1 MQQTLT
7 CDANNVSSDGHTLTF
22 LANSGTRMTN
32 GYTVDLQTLQAP
44 VNDGQLKLV
53 ADLTDSD
60 RLTLPLLLDHMPSIT
75 AQVGIIEKLWFD
87 DTGLMAQARLSDNE
101 QGRNVQQ
108 LASEGML
115 TNSFSITIDFD
126 NDPDENGVIHNA
138 ELVEISVVYRGA
150 DSKAVFRSLN
160 SIEGKIME
168 LKNNLTKDEARAL
181 IDELTDAIN
190 DLTEKTDDGDGL
202 PPEEPAQSN
211 EAENSKEGD
220 ATVSN
225 GRTNIIINSAGPA
238 RQSLAKTSDPLGEW
252 LKSEDA
258 TKAYEQALWKADN
271 QGVNG
276 FKAAWREE
284 LARHAYSDNSS
295 IDEASVTKLVPT
307 SVITEIEDALNKAS
321 ELWPLYRKLDVDS
334 FTVGAQLAG
343 LTDDTRAHGYKAASY
358 GTSKKTQKF
367 NLVERK
373 LAADFVVKYAVL
385 NKGDIRRTDKPGA
398 LVKYLLSEM
407 PNYILHAIDRQIIL
421 GGYTDMDFF
430 RSVQTDATDNSSE
443 FAGKNFVLSATE
455 GDRANLVLDVVGLA
469 TKITATGTK
478 VLVMSPE
485 TKVDVITAADGI
497 GRPLVGY
504 GNDNLAAYLGVD
516 KVITPDW
523 WTDADDANT
532 RAVIIVPEAYG
543 VVGDTSISA
552 FTNFALKTN
561 EQEYLSEIFAGGALT
576 KVKSAGVLNPKAGE

>member
-7 CDANNVSSDGHTLTF
+7 CDANTVSSDGHTLTF

-53 ADLTDSD
+53 TDLTDSD
-60 RLTLPLLLDHMPSIT
+60 HLTLPLLLDHMPSIT

-87 DTGLMAQARLSDNE
+87 DAGLMAQARLSDNE

-115 TNSFSITIDFD
+115 TNSFSITIDF
-126 NDPDENGVIHNA
+126 NDEPDENGVIHNA

-160 SIEGKIME
+160 NIEGKIME
-168 LKNNLTKDEARAL
+168 LKNNLTKDEAQSL
-181 IDELTDAIN
+181 IDQLTDVIN
-190 DLTEKTDDGDGL
+190 GLTENGDTDK
-202 PPEEPAQSN
+202 PETPDQSN
-211 EAENSKEGD
+211 DVENSKEGD
-220 ATVSN
+220 TVAN
-225 GRTNIIINSAGPA
+225 GRTNIIINSAGTA
-238 RQSLAKTSDPLGEW
+238 RQSLAKTNDPLKDW

-258 TKAYEQALWKADN
+258 TKAYEQALWRTDN
-271 QGVNG
+271 QGVDG
-276 FKAAWREE
+276 FKTAWREE
-284 LARHAYSDNSS
+284 LARHAYADNSS
-295 IDEASVTKLVPT
+295 IDEDSVSKLIPT
-307 SVITEIEDALNKAS
+307 SVITEIEDVLNKAS
-321 ELWPLYRKLDVDS
+321 ELWPLYRKLDVDN

-343 LTDDTRAHGYKAASY
+343 LTEDTRAHGYKVANY
-358 GTSKKTQKF
+358 GTEKKKQKF
-367 NLVERK
+367 SLVERK
-373 LAADFVVKYAVL
+373 LGADFVVKYAVL

-421 GGYTDMDFF
+421 GGYTDLDFF
-430 RSVQTDATDNSSE
+430 RSVQTDAKDTSSE
-443 FAGKNFVLSATE
+443 FAGKNFVLSAAE
-455 GDRANLVLDVVGLA
+455 GTRANLVLDVVGLA
-469 TKITATGTK
+469 SKITATGTK
-478 VLVMSPE
+478 VLVLSPD
-485 TKVDVITAADGI
+485 TKVDIITAADGI

-523 WTDADDANT
+523 WTDEDDAKT

-561 EQEYLSEIFAGGALT
+561 EQEYLSEIFAGGALM
-576 KVKSAGVLNPKAGE
+576 KVKSAGVLTPKSGD

>member
-1 MQQTLT
+1 MKQTIV
-7 CDANNVSSDGHTLTF
+7 CDAGTASSDGKMLTF

-32 GYTVDLQTLQAP
+32 GYTVDLHTLQAP

-53 ADLTDSD
+53 TDLADSD
-60 RLTLPLLLDHMPSIT
+60 HLTLPLLLDHMPSIT
-75 AQVGIIEKLWFD
+75 AQVGIIEKLWLSD
-87 DTGLMAQARLSDNE
+87 DGLMAQARLSDNE
-101 QGRNVQQ
+101 RGKNVQQ

-126 NDPDENGVIHNA
+126 SDPDEKGVIHNA

-160 SIEGKIME
+160 NIEGKIME
-168 LKNNLTKDEARAL
+168 LKNNLTKDEAQSL
-181 IDELTDAIN
+181 LDQITDAIN
-190 DLTEKTDDGDGL
+190 GLTETDDTDDG
-202 PPEEPAQSN
+202 PETPDQSN
-211 EAENSKEGD
+211 DVENSKEG
-220 ATVSN
+220 TVAN
-225 GRTNIIINSAGPA
+225 GRTNIIINSAGTA
-238 RQSLAKTSDPLGEW
+238 RQSLAKTSDPLKDW

-258 TKAYEQALWKADN
+258 TKAYEQALWRTDN
-271 QGVNG
+271 QGVQG
-276 FKAAWREE
+276 FKNAWREE
-284 LARHAYSDNSS
+284 LARHAYADNSS

-343 LTDDTRAHGYKAASY
+343 LTDDTRAHGYKVADY
-358 GTSKKTQKF
+358 GTTKKTQKF

-398 LVKYLLSEM
+398 LVKYLLAEM

-430 RSVQTDATDNSSE
+430 RSVQTDAKDSSSE

-469 TKITATGTK
+469 AKITATGTK

-576 KVKSAGVLNPKAGE
+576 KVKSAGVLAPKAGE

>member
-1 MQQTLT
+1 MKQTIV
-7 CDANNVSSDGHTLTF
+7 CDAGTATSDGRTLTF
-22 LANSGTRMTN
+22 LANSGKKMTN
-32 GYTVDLQTLQAP
+32 GYTVDLQTLLAP
-44 VNDGQLKLV
+44 VDGGLLKPV
-53 ADLTDSD
+53 ADLSDSD
-60 RLTLPLLLDHMPSIT
+60 KLTLPLLIDHMPSIT
-75 AQVGIIEKLWFD
+75 YQAGIIEKLWID
-87 DTGLMAQARLSDNE
+87 DDGLMARARLSSNE
-101 QGRNVQQ
+101 SGEDIRK

-126 NDPDENGVIHNA
+126 AEPDENGVIRNA

-160 SIEGKIME
+160 NREGKTTMKI
-168 LKNNLTKDEARAL
+168 KNNLTKDEAQAL
-181 IDELTDAIN
+181 IDELTDAIH
-190 DLTEKTDDGDGL
+190 DLTEETGDDM
-202 PPEEPAQSN
+202 PPEEPVQSN

-225 GRTNIIINSAGPA
+225 GRTNIIINSAGAA
-238 RQSLAKTSDPLGEW
+238 RQSLAKTSDPLDEW

-284 LARHAYSDNSS
+284 LARHAYAANSS
-295 IDEASVTKLVPT
+295 IDESSVTKLVPT

-343 LTDDTRAHGYKAASY
+343 LTDDTRAHGYKVADY
-358 GTSKKTQKF
+358 GTPKKTQKF

-373 LAADFVVKYAVL
+373 LSADFVVKYAVL

-430 RSVQTDATDNSSE
+430 RSVQTDAKDPSSE
-443 FAGKNFVLSATE
+443 SAGKSFVLSATA

-469 TKITATGTK
+469 SKITATGTK

-523 WTDADDANT
+523 WTDTDDAKT

-576 KVKSAGVLNPKAGE
+576 KVKSAGVLAPKAA

>member
-1 MQQTLT
+1 MKQTIV
-7 CDANNVSSDGHTLTF
+7 CDAGTASSDGRTLTF
-22 LANSGTRMTN
+22 LANSGKKMTN
-32 GYTVDLQTLQAP
+32 GYTVDLQSLQAP
-44 VNDGQLKLV
+44 VDGGLLKPV
-53 ADLTDSD
+53 TELTDSD
-60 RLTLPLLLDHMPSIT
+60 KLTLPLLVDHMPSVT
-75 AQVGIIEKLWFD
+75 AQAGIIEKLWID
-87 DTGLMAQARLSDNE
+87 DDGLIARARLSGNE
-101 QGRNVQQ
+101 PGEGIRK

-115 TNSFSITIDFD
+115 TNSFSVTIDFD
-126 NDPDENGVIHNA
+126 DEPDENGVIRNA

-160 SIEGKIME
+160 NREGKTME

-181 IDELTDAIN
+181 IDELTDVIN
-190 DLTEKTDDGDGL
+190 NLTEETEDDSA
-202 PPEEPAQSN
+202 PEEPAQSN
-211 EAENSKEGD
+211 EAENSKED
-220 ATVSN
+220 ADTMSN
-225 GRTNIIINSAGPA
+225 GRTNIIINSAGSA

-295 IDEASVTKLVPT
+295 IDETSVAKLVPT

-343 LTDDTRAHGYKAASY
+343 LTDDTRAHGYKVANY
-358 GTSKKTQKF
+358 GTSKRTQKF

-469 TKITATGTK
+469 SKITAAGTK

-576 KVKSAGVLNPKAGE
+576 KVKSAGVLTPKAGA

>member
-7 CDANNVSSDGHTLTF
+7 CDANTVSSDCHTLTF

-32 GYTVDLQTLQAP
+32 GYTVDLATLQAP

-53 ADLTDSD
+53 TDLADSD

-75 AQVGIIEKLWFD
+75 AQVGIIDRLWVD
-87 DTGLMAQARLSDNE
+87 DDGLMAQARLSDNE

-168 LKNNLTKDEARAL
+168 LKNNLTKDEAQAL

-190 DLTEKTDDGDGL
+190 NLTEGTEDYSA
-202 PPEEPAQSN
+202 PEEPAQSN
-211 EAENSKEGD
+211 EAANSKEGE
-220 ATVSN
+220 TTMSN

-238 RQSLAKTSDPLGEW
+238 RQSLAKTSDPLAEW

-284 LARHAYSDNSS
+284 LARHAYADNSS
-295 IDEASVTKLVPT
+295 IDEASVAKLVPT
-307 SVITEIEDALNKAS
+307 SVITEIEDVLNRAS

-343 LTDDTRAHGYKAASY
+343 LTDDTRAHGYKVASY
-358 GTSKKTQKF
+358 GTTKKTQKF

-430 RSVQTDATDNSSE
+430 RSVQTDAKDSSSE

-469 TKITATGTK
+469 SKITAAGTK

-576 KVKSAGVLNPKAGE
+576 KVKSAGVLTPKAGA

>member
-1 MQQTLT
+1 MKQTIV
-7 CDANNVSSDGHTLTF
+7 CDAGTATSDGRTLTF
-22 LANSGTRMTN
+22 LANSGKKMTN
-32 GYTVDLQTLQAP
+32 GYTVDLQTLLAP
-44 VNDGQLKLV
+44 VDGGLLKPV
-53 ADLTDSD
+53 ADLSDSD
-60 RLTLPLLLDHMPSIT
+60 KLTLPLLIDHMPSIT
-75 AQVGIIEKLWFD
+75 YQAGIIEKLWID
-87 DTGLMAQARLSDNE
+87 DDGLMARARLSSNE
-101 QGRNVQQ
+101 PGEDIRK

-126 NDPDENGVIHNA
+126 AEPDENGVIRNA

-160 SIEGKIME
+160 NREGKTTMKI
-168 LKNNLTKDEARAL
+168 KNNLTKDEAQAL
-181 IDELTDAIN
+181 IDELTDAIH
-190 DLTEKTDDGDGL
+190 DLTEETGDDM
-202 PPEEPAQSN
+202 PPEEPVQSN

-225 GRTNIIINSAGPA
+225 GRTNIIINSAGAA
-238 RQSLAKTSDPLGEW
+238 RQSLAKTSDPLDEW

-276 FKAAWREE
+276 FKASWREE
-284 LARHAYSDNSS
+284 LARHAYAANSS

-343 LTDDTRAHGYKAASY
+343 LTDDTRAHGYKVADY

-373 LAADFVVKYAVL
+373 LSADFVVKYAVL

-421 GGYTDMDFF
+421 GGYPDMDFF
-430 RSVQTDATDNSSE
+430 RSVQTDAKDPSSE
-443 FAGKNFVLSATE
+443 SAGKSFVLSATE

-469 TKITATGTK
+469 SKITATGTK

-523 WTDADDANT
+523 WTDTDDAKT

-552 FTNFALKTN
+552 FANFALKTN

-576 KVKSAGVLNPKAGE
+576 KVKSAGVLAPKAA

>member
-32 GYTVDLQTLQAP
+32 GYTVDLATLQAP

-53 ADLTDSD
+53 TDLTDSD

-75 AQVGIIEKLWFD
+75 AQVGIIEKLWVD
-87 DTGLMAQARLSDNE
+87 DDGLMAQARLSDNE

-126 NDPDENGVIHNA
+126 SNPDENGVIHNA

-160 SIEGKIME
+160 NIEGKIME
-168 LKNNLTKDEARAL
+168 LKNNLTKDEAQAL

-190 DLTEKTDDGDGL
+190 NLTEENDDGMQ
-202 PPEEPAQSN
+202 PEEPAQSN
-211 EAENSKEGD
+211 EAENSKED
-220 ATVSN
+220 ADTMSN

-238 RQSLAKTSDPLGEW
+238 RQSLAKTSDPLDEW

-295 IDEASVTKLVPT
+295 IDEASVTKLVPA

-343 LTDDTRAHGYKAASY
+343 LTDDTRAHGYKVADY

-430 RSVQTDATDNSSE
+430 RSVQTDAKDSSSE

-469 TKITATGTK
+469 AKITAAGTK

-576 KVKSAGVLNPKAGE
+576 KVKSAGVLAPKAGA

>member
-1 MQQTLT
+1 MKQTIV
-7 CDANNVSSDGHTLTF
+7 CDAGTASSDGRTLTF
-22 LANSGTRMTN
+22 LANSGQRMTN
-32 GYTVDLQTLQAP
+32 GYTVDLQSLQAP
-44 VNDGQLKLV
+44 VDGGLLKPV
-53 ADLTDSD
+53 TELTDSD
-60 RLTLPLLLDHMPSIT
+60 KLTLPLLLDHMPSIT
-75 AQVGIIEKLWFD
+75 AQAGIIEKLWI
-87 DTGLMAQARLSDNE
+87 TNEGLMSRARLSSNGLGEDV
-101 QGRNVQQ
+101 RQ

-126 NDPDENGVIHNA
+126 DEPDENGVIRNA

-160 SIEGKIME
+160 NREGKTME
-168 LKNNLTKDEARAL
+168 LKNNLTKDEAQAL

-190 DLTEKTDDGDGL
+190 DLTEETEDDSA
-202 PPEEPAQSN
+202 PEEPAQSN

-238 RQSLAKTSDPLGEW
+238 RQSLAKTSDPLAEW
-252 LKSEDA
+252 LRSEDA
-258 TKAYEQALWKADN
+258 TKAYEQALWRTDN

-295 IDEASVTKLVPT
+295 IDEASVAKLVPT
-307 SVITEIEDALNKAS
+307 SVITEIEDVLNKAS

-343 LTDDTRAHGYKAASY
+343 LTDDTRAHGYKVADY

-398 LVKYLLSEM
+398 LVKYLLAEM

-421 GGYTDMDFF
+421 GGYTDLDFF
-430 RSVQTDATDNSSE
+430 RSVQTDAKDTSIE
-443 FAGKNFVLSATE
+443 FAGKNFVLSAAE
-455 GDRANLVLDVVGLA
+455 GTRANLVLDVVGLA
-469 TKITATGTK
+469 SKITATGTK
-478 VLVMSPE
+478 VLVLSPD
-485 TKVDVITAADGI
+485 TKVDIITAADGI

-523 WTDADDANT
+523 WTDADDAKT

-576 KVKSAGVLNPKAGE
+576 KVKSAGVLTPKAGD

>member
-7 CDANNVSSDGHTLTF
+7 CDANTVSSDGHTLTF

-32 GYTVDLQTLQAP
+32 GCTVELATLQAP

-53 ADLTDSD
+53 TDLTDSD

-75 AQVGIIEKLWFD
+75 AQVGIIEKLWLD
-87 DTGLMAQARLSDNE
+87 DEGLMAQARLSDNK

-160 SIEGKIME
+160 NIEGKIME
-168 LKNNLTKDEARAL
+168 LKNNLTKDEAQSL
-181 IDELTDAIN
+181 IDQITDAIN
-190 DLTEKTDDGDGL
+190 GLTEKNDDNTE
-202 PPEEPAQSN
+202 PEEPVQSN
-211 EAENSKEGD
+211 EAENSKEGTM
-220 ATVSN
+220 AN

-238 RQSLAKTSDPLGEW
+238 RQSLAKTSDPLAEW

-276 FKAAWREE
+276 FRAAWREE

-321 ELWPLYRKLDVDS
+321 DLWPLYRKLDVDS

-343 LTDDTRAHGYKAASY
+343 LTDDTRAHGYKVADY
-358 GTSKKTQKF
+358 GTTKKTQKF
-367 NLVERK
+367 NLVDRK

-398 LVKYLLSEM
+398 LVKYLLAEM

-430 RSVQTDATDNSSE
+430 RSVQTDAKDNSSE

-455 GDRANLVLDVVGLA
+455 GARANLVLDVVGLA
-469 TKITATGTK
+469 AKITATGTK

-532 RAVIIVPEAYG
+532 RAVILVPEAYG

-576 KVKSAGVLNPKAGE
+576 KVKSAGVLTPKASA

>member
-1 MQQTLT
+1 MKQTIV
-7 CDANNVSSDGHTLTF
+7 CDAGTASSDGKMLTF

-32 GYTVDLQTLQAP
+32 GYTVDLHTLQAP

-53 ADLTDSD
+53 TDLADSD
-60 RLTLPLLLDHMPSIT
+60 HLTLPLLLDHMPSIT
-75 AQVGIIEKLWFD
+75 AQVGIIEKLWLSD
-87 DTGLMAQARLSDNE
+87 DGLIAQARLSDNE
-101 QGRNVQQ
+101 RGKNVQQ

-126 NDPDENGVIHNA
+126 SDPDEKGVIHNA

-160 SIEGKIME
+160 NIEGKIME
-168 LKNNLTKDEARAL
+168 LKNNLTKDEAQSL
-181 IDELTDAIN
+181 LDQITDAIN
-190 DLTEKTDDGDGL
+190 GLTETDDTDDG
-202 PPEEPAQSN
+202 PETPDQSN
-211 EAENSKEGD
+211 DVENSKEG
-220 ATVSN
+220 TVAN
-225 GRTNIIINSAGPA
+225 GRTNIIINSAGTA
-238 RQSLAKTSDPLGEW
+238 RQSLAKTSDPLKDW

-258 TKAYEQALWKADN
+258 TKAYEQALWRTDN
-271 QGVNG
+271 QGVQG
-276 FKAAWREE
+276 FKNAWREE
-284 LARHAYSDNSS
+284 LARHAYADNSS

-343 LTDDTRAHGYKAASY
+343 LTDDTRAHGYKVADY
-358 GTSKKTQKF
+358 GTTKKTQKF

-398 LVKYLLSEM
+398 LVKYLLAEM

-430 RSVQTDATDNSSE
+430 RSVQTDAKDSSSE

-469 TKITATGTK
+469 AKITATGTK

-576 KVKSAGVLNPKAGE
+576 KVKSAGVLAPKAGE

>member
-1 MQQTLT
+1 MKQTIV
-7 CDANNVSSDGHTLTF
+7 CDAGTASSDGHTLTF

-32 GYTVDLQTLQAP
+32 GYTVDLATLQAP

-53 ADLTDSD
+53 TDLTDSD

-75 AQVGIIEKLWFD
+75 AQVGIIEKLWVD
-87 DTGLMAQARLSDNE
+87 DDGLMAQARLSDNE

-126 NDPDENGVIHNA
+126 SNPDENGVIHNA

-160 SIEGKIME
+160 NIEGKIME
-168 LKNNLTKDEARAL
+168 LKNNLTKDEAQAL

-190 DLTEKTDDGDGL
+190 NLTEENDDGMT
-202 PPEEPAQSN
+202 PEEPAQSN
-211 EAENSKEGD
+211 EAENSKEGED
-220 ATVSN
+220 TMSN

-238 RQSLAKTSDPLGEW
+238 RQSLAKTSDPLDEW

-284 LARHAYSDNSS
+284 LARHAYADNSS

-321 ELWPLYRKLDVDS
+321 DLWPLYRKLDVDS

-343 LTDDTRAHGYKAASY
+343 LTDDTRAHGYKVADY
-358 GTSKKTQKF
+358 GTTKKTQKF

-430 RSVQTDATDNSSE
+430 RSVQTDAKDNSSE

-469 TKITATGTK
+469 AKITAAGTK

-576 KVKSAGVLNPKAGE
+576 KVKSAGVLAPKAGA

>member
-1 MQQTLT
+1 MKQTIV
-7 CDANNVSSDGHTLTF
+7 CDAGTASSDGRTLTF

-32 GYTVDLQTLQAP
+32 GFTVDLQTLQAP
-44 VNDGQLKLV
+44 VDGGLLKPV
-53 ADLTDSD
+53 TELTESD
-60 RLTLPLLLDHMPSIT
+60 KLTLPLLLDHLPSIT
-75 AQVGIIEKLWFD
+75 AQAGIIEHLWITD
-87 DTGLMAQARLSDNE
+87 EGLMASARLSGNGLGEDV
-101 QGRNVQQ
+101 RQ

-126 NDPDENGVIHNA
+126 NEPDENGVIRNA

-160 SIEGKIME
+160 NREGKTMKI
-168 LKNNLTKDEARAL
+168 KNNLTKDEAQAL
-181 IDELTDAIN
+181 IDELTDAIH
-190 DLTEKTDDGDGL
+190 DLTEKTDEDM

-211 EAENSKEGD
+211 EAENAKEGED
-220 ATVSN
+220 TVAN
-225 GRTNIIINSAGPA
+225 GRTNIIINSAGAA
-238 RQSLAKTSDPLGEW
+238 RQSLAKTSDPLAEW

-276 FKAAWREE
+276 FKSAWREE
-284 LARHAYSDNSS
+284 LARHAYANNSS

-343 LTDDTRAHGYKAASY
+343 LTDSTRAHGYKVADY

-407 PNYILHAIDRQIIL
+407 PHYILHAIDRQIIL

-430 RSVQTDATDNSSE
+430 RSVQTDAKDTSSE
-443 FAGKNFVLSATE
+443 YAGKNFVLSATE

-469 TKITATGTK
+469 SKITATGTK

-523 WTDADDANT
+523 WTDADDAKT

-576 KVKSAGVLNPKAGE
+576 KVKSAGVLTPKAIS

>member
-32 GYTVDLQTLQAP
+32 GYTVDLATLQAP

-87 DTGLMAQARLSDNE
+87 DDGLMAQARLSDNE

-160 SIEGKIME
+160 NIEGKIME
-168 LKNNLTKDEARAL
+168 LKNNLTKDEAQAL

-190 DLTEKTDDGDGL
+190 NLTENDDDNTE
-202 PPEEPAQSN
+202 PEEPVQSN
-211 EAENSKEGD
+211 ETENSKEG
-220 ATVSN
+220 TVAN
-225 GRTNIIINSAGPA
+225 GRTNIIINSAGGA
-238 RQSLAKTSDPLGEW
+238 RQSLAKTSDPLKDW

-258 TKAYEQALWKADN
+258 TKAYEQALWRTDN
-271 QGVNG
+271 QGVQG
-276 FKAAWREE
+276 FKTAWREE
-284 LARHAYSDNSS
+284 LARHAYADNSS
-295 IDEASVTKLVPT
+295 IDEASVGKLVPT

-321 ELWPLYRKLDVDS
+321 ELWPLYRKLDVDN

-343 LTDDTRAHGYKAASY
+343 LTDDTRAHGYKVASY
-358 GTSKKTQKF
+358 GTTKKTQKF

-469 TKITATGTK
+469 AKITAAGTK

-523 WTDADDANT
+523 WTDADNANT

-561 EQEYLSEIFAGGALT
+561 EQEYLSEIFAGGALM
-576 KVKSAGVLNPKAGE
+576 KVKSAGVLTPKASA

>member
-7 CDANNVSSDGHTLTF
+7 CDANTVSSDGHTLTF

-32 GYTVDLQTLQAP
+32 GYTVDLATLQAP

-53 ADLTDSD
+53 TDLTDSD

-87 DTGLMAQARLSDNE
+87 DDGLMAQARLSDNE

-168 LKNNLTKDEARAL
+168 LKNNLTKDEAQAL
-181 IDELTDAIN
+181 IDELTDVIHN
-190 DLTEKTDDGDGL
+190 LTEENDTDNM

-211 EAENSKEGD
+211 EAENSKEGED
-220 ATVSN
+220 TMNN

-238 RQSLAKTSDPLGEW
+238 RQSLAKTSDPLKDW

-258 TKAYEQALWKADN
+258 TKAYEQALWRTDN
-271 QGVNG
+271 QGVQG
-276 FKAAWREE
+276 FKNAWREE

-295 IDEASVTKLVPT
+295 IDEASVGKLVPT

-343 LTDDTRAHGYKAASY
+343 LTDDTRAHGYKVADY

-367 NLVERK
+367 SLVERK

-398 LVKYLLSEM
+398 LVKYLLAEM

-421 GGYTDMDFF
+421 GGYTDLDFF
-430 RSVQTDATDNSSE
+430 RSVQTDAKDTSSE
-443 FAGKNFVLSATE
+443 SAGKNFVLSAAE
-455 GDRANLVLDVVGLA
+455 GARANLVLDVVGLA
-469 TKITATGTK
+469 SKITAAGTK

-561 EQEYLSEIFAGGALT
+561 EHEYLSEIFAGGALT
-576 KVKSAGVLNPKAGE
+576 KVKSAGVLTPKA

>member
-32 GYTVDLQTLQAP
+32 GYTVDLATLQAP

-87 DTGLMAQARLSDNE
+87 DDGLMAQARLSDNE

-126 NDPDENGVIHNA
+126 SDPDENGVIHNA

-160 SIEGKIME
+160 NIEGKIME

-190 DLTEKTDDGDGL
+190 DLTEETEDDSA
-202 PPEEPAQSN
+202 PEEPVQSN
-211 EAENSKEGD
+211 EAENSKED
-220 ATVSN
+220 ADTMSN

-276 FKAAWREE
+276 FRAAWREE
-284 LARHAYSDNSS
+284 LARHAYADNSS
-295 IDEASVTKLVPT
+295 IDEASVAKLVPT

-321 ELWPLYRKLDVDS
+321 DLWPLYRKLDVDS

-343 LTDDTRAHGYKAASY
+343 LTDDTRAHGYKVASY
-358 GTSKKTQKF
+358 GTTKKTQKF

-455 GDRANLVLDVVGLA
+455 GARANLVLDVVGLA
-469 TKITATGTK
+469 AKITATGTK

-576 KVKSAGVLNPKAGE
+576 KVKSAGVLAPKVGA

>member
-1 MQQTLT
+1 MKQTIV
-7 CDANNVSSDGHTLTF
+7 CDAGTASSDGRTLTF
-22 LANSGTRMTN
+22 LANSGQRMTN
-32 GYTVDLQTLQAP
+32 GYTVDLESLQVP
-44 VNDGQLKLV
+44 VANSVVLKPVTEL
-53 ADLTDSD
+53 ADSD
-60 RLTLPLLLDHMPSIT
+60 KLTLPLLLDHMPSIT
-75 AQVGIIEKLWFD
+75 AQAGIIEKLWITD
-87 DTGLMAQARLSDNE
+87 EGLMSRARLSSNE
-101 QGRNVQQ
+101 PGEDIRK

-126 NDPDENGVIHNA
+126 DEPDENGVIRNA

-160 SIEGKIME
+160 NREGKTME
-168 LKNNLTKDEARAL
+168 LRNNLTKDEARAL

-190 DLTEKTDDGDGL
+190 DLTEETGDDSA
-202 PPEEPAQSN
+202 PEEPAQSN
-211 EAENSKEGD
+211 EAANSKED
-220 ATVSN
+220 VDTMSN
-225 GRTNIIINSAGPA
+225 GRTNIIINSAGAA

-276 FKAAWREE
+276 FRAAWREE
-284 LARHAYSDNSS
+284 LARHAYADNSS

-307 SVITEIEDALNKAS
+307 SVITEIEDALNNAS

-343 LTDDTRAHGYKAASY
+343 LTDDTRAHGYKVASY
-358 GTSKKTQKF
+358 GTAKKTQKF

-430 RSVQTDATDNSSE
+430 RSVQTDSKDSSIE
-443 FAGKNFVLSATE
+443 FAGKHFVLSATE

-469 TKITATGTK
+469 AKITAAGTK

-576 KVKSAGVLNPKAGE
+576 KVKSAGVLAPKAGE

>member
-7 CDANNVSSDGHTLTF
+7 CDTNNVNSDGHTLTF

-44 VNDGQLKLV
+44 VNAGTLKLV
-53 ADLTDSD
+53 TDLTESD
-60 RLTLPLLLDHMPSIT
+60 NLTLPLLLDHMPSIT
-75 AQVGIIEKLWFD
+75 AQVGIIEKLWLSD
-87 DTGLMAQARLSDNE
+87 SGLMAQARLSDNE
-101 QGRNVQQ
+101 QGQNVQQ

-115 TNSFSITIDFD
+115 TNSFSITIDFT

-168 LKNNLTKDEARAL
+168 LNNALTKDEAKSL
-181 IDELTDAIN
+181 INQITDAIN
-190 DLTEKTDDGDGL
+190 GMTENNGDNTE
-202 PPEEPAQSN
+202 PEEPVQSN
-211 EAENSKEGD
+211 EAENSKE
-220 ATVSN
+220 ATVEN
-225 GRTNIIINSAGPA
+225 GRTNIIINSAGAA
-238 RQSLAKTSDPLGEW
+238 RQSLAKTSDPLQDW
-252 LKSEDA
+252 LKSDDA
-258 TKAYEQALWKADN
+258 TKAYEQALWRTDN
-271 QGVNG
+271 QGVQG
-276 FKAAWREE
+276 FKSAWREE
-284 LARHAYSDNSS
+284 LARHAYSEN
-295 IDEASVTKLVPT
+295 ASVDEDSVSKLVPT

-343 LTDDTRAHGYKAASY
+343 LTDDTRAHGYKVADY
-358 GTSKKTQKF
+358 GTAKKTQKF

-373 LAADFVVKYAVL
+373 LVADFVVKYAVL

-398 LVKYLLSEM
+398 LVKYLLAEM

-421 GGYTDMDFF
+421 GGYTDLDFF
-430 RSVQTDATDNSSE
+430 RSVQTDAKDTTNEYS
-443 FAGKNFVLSATE
+443 GKNFVMSAAE
-455 GDRANLVLDVVGLA
+455 GTRANLVLDVVGLA
-469 TKITATGTK
+469 SKVTASGTK
-478 VLVMSPE
+478 VLVLSPD
-485 TKVDVITAADGI
+485 TKVDIISAADGI

-523 WTDADDANT
+523 WTPEDDAKT
-532 RAVIIVPEAYG
+532 RAVVIVPEAFG

-552 FTNFALKTN
+552 FTNFALKSN

-576 KVKSAGVLNPKAGE
+576 KVKSAGVLTPKASA

>member
-1 MQQTLT
+1 MKQTIV
-7 CDANNVSSDGHTLTF
+7 CDAGTASSDGRTLTF
-22 LANSGTRMTN
+22 LANSGQRMTN
-32 GYTVDLQTLQAP
+32 GYTVDLATLQAP

-53 ADLTDSD
+53 TDLTDSD

-75 AQVGIIEKLWFD
+75 AQVGIIDRLWVD
-87 DTGLMAQARLSDNE
+87 DDGLMAQARLSDNE

-115 TNSFSITIDFD
+115 TNSFSITIDFTD
-126 NDPDENGVIHNA
+126 EPDENGVIRNA

-160 SIEGKIME
+160 NREGKIME
-168 LKNNLTKDEARAL
+168 LKNNLTKDEAQAL

-190 DLTEKTDDGDGL
+190 NLTEENNEDT

-211 EAENSKEGD
+211 EAENSKGGED
-220 ATVSN
+220 TMSN

-238 RQSLAKTSDPLGEW
+238 RQSLAKTSDPLAEW

-258 TKAYEQALWKADN
+258 TKAYEQALWKSDN

-284 LARHAYSDNSS
+284 LARHAYADNSS
-295 IDEASVTKLVPT
+295 IDEASVTKLVPN

-321 ELWPLYRKLDVDS
+321 DLWPLYRKLDVDS

-343 LTDDTRAHGYKAASY
+343 LTDDTRAHGYKVASY
-358 GTSKKTQKF
+358 GTTKKTQKF

-430 RSVQTDATDNSSE
+430 RSVQTDAKDSSSE

-469 TKITATGTK
+469 AKITAAGTK

-576 KVKSAGVLNPKAGE
+576 KVKSAGVLTPKAGD

>member
-32 GYTVDLQTLQAP
+32 GYTVDLATLQAP

-87 DTGLMAQARLSDNE
+87 DDGLMAQARLSDNE
-101 QGRNVQQ
+101 QGQNVQQ

-160 SIEGKIME
+160 NIEGKIME

-190 DLTEKTDDGDGL
+190 NLTEETGDGSE
-202 PPEEPAQSN
+202 PEEPAQSN
-211 EAENSKEGD
+211 EAANNKED
-220 ATVSN
+220 ADTMSN
-225 GRTNIIINSAGPA
+225 GRTNIIINSAGSA
-238 RQSLAKTSDPLGEW
+238 RQSLAKTSDPLAEW

-276 FKAAWREE
+276 FRAAWREE

-295 IDEASVTKLVPT
+295 IDEASVAKLVPN

-343 LTDDTRAHGYKAASY
+343 LTDDTRAHGYKVANY

-367 NLVERK
+367 SLVERK

-455 GDRANLVLDVVGLA
+455 GARANLVLDVVGLA
-469 TKITATGTK
+469 AKITAAGTK

-576 KVKSAGVLNPKAGE
+576 KVKSAGVLTPKASA

>member
-7 CDANNVSSDGHTLTF
+7 CDANTVSSDGHTLTF

-32 GYTVDLQTLQAP
+32 GYTVDLATLQAP

-53 ADLTDSD
+53 TDLTDSD

-87 DTGLMAQARLSDNE
+87 DDGLMAQARLSDNE

-126 NDPDENGVIHNA
+126 DEPDEHGVIHNA

-160 SIEGKIME
+160 NIEGKIME
-168 LKNNLTKDEARAL
+168 LKNNLTKDEAQAL

-190 DLTEKTDDGDGL
+190 NLTEENDEDMT
-202 PPEEPAQSN
+202 PEEPAQSN
-211 EAENSKEGD
+211 EAENSKEGE
-220 ATVSN
+220 TTMSN

-238 RQSLAKTSDPLGEW
+238 RQSLAKTSDPLKDW

-258 TKAYEQALWKADN
+258 TKAYEQALWRTDN
-271 QGVNG
+271 QGVQG
-276 FKAAWREE
+276 FKNAWREE

-295 IDEASVTKLVPT
+295 IDEASVGKLVPT
-307 SVITEIEDALNKAS
+307 SVITEIEDVLNKAS

-343 LTDDTRAHGYKAASY
+343 LTDDTRAHGYKVADY

-398 LVKYLLSEM
+398 LVKYLLAEM

-421 GGYTDMDFF
+421 GGYTDLDFF
-430 RSVQTDATDNSSE
+430 RSVQTDAKDTSSE
-443 FAGKNFVLSATE
+443 FAGKNFVLSAAE
-455 GDRANLVLDVVGLA
+455 GTRANLVLDVVGLA
-469 TKITATGTK
+469 SKITATGTK
-478 VLVMSPE
+478 VLVLSPD
-485 TKVDVITAADGI
+485 TKVDIITAADGI

-523 WTDADDANT
+523 WTAEDDAKT

-576 KVKSAGVLNPKAGE
+576 KVKSAGVLTPKA

>member
-1 MQQTLT
+1 MKQTIV
-7 CDANNVSSDGHTLTF
+7 CDAGTASSDGRTLTF

-32 GYTVDLQTLQAP
+32 GYTVDLATLQAP

-53 ADLTDSD
+53 TDLTDSD

-75 AQVGIIEKLWFD
+75 AQAGIIEKLWITD
-87 DTGLMAQARLSDNE
+87 EGLIARARLSGNGLGEDV
-101 QGRNVQQ
+101 RQ

-115 TNSFSITIDFD
+115 TNSFSITIDSTD
-126 NDPDENGVIHNA
+126 EPDENGVIRNA

-160 SIEGKIME
+160 NREGKTME
-168 LKNNLTKDEARAL
+168 LKNNLTKDEAQAL

-190 DLTEKTDDGDGL
+190 NLTEENDDGT

-220 ATVSN
+220 PTMSN

-238 RQSLAKTSDPLGEW
+238 RQSLAKTSDPLDEW

-284 LARHAYSDNSS
+284 LARHAYADNSS

-321 ELWPLYRKLDVDS
+321 DLWPLYRKLDVDS

-343 LTDDTRAHGYKAASY
+343 LTDDTRAHGYKVASY
-358 GTSKKTQKF
+358 GTAKKTQKF

-469 TKITATGTK
+469 AKITATGTK

-532 RAVIIVPEAYG
+532 RAVILVPEAYG

-561 EQEYLSEIFAGGALT
+561 EQEYLSEIFAGGALM
-576 KVKSAGVLNPKAGE
+576 KVKSAGVLNPKA

>member
-1 MQQTLT
+1 MKQTIV
-7 CDANNVSSDGHTLTF
+7 CDAGTASSDGRTLTF
-22 LANSGTRMTN
+22 LANSGQRMTN
-32 GYTVDLQTLQAP
+32 GYTVDLATLQAP

-53 ADLTDSD
+53 TDLTDSD

-87 DTGLMAQARLSDNE
+87 DTGLIAQARLSDNE
-101 QGRNVQQ
+101 QGQNVQQ

-115 TNSFSITIDFD
+115 TNSFSITIDF
-126 NDPDENGVIHNA
+126 NDEPDENGVIHNA

-160 SIEGKIME
+160 NREGKIME
-168 LKNNLTKDEARAL
+168 LKNNLTKDEAQAL

-190 DLTEKTDDGDGL
+190 NLTEENDDGMQ
-202 PPEEPAQSN
+202 PEEPAQSN

-220 ATVSN
+220 PTMSN

-238 RQSLAKTSDPLGEW
+238 RQSLAKTSDPLDEW

-295 IDEASVTKLVPT
+295 IDEASVAKLVPT

-321 ELWPLYRKLDVDS
+321 DLWPLYRKLDVDS

-343 LTDDTRAHGYKAASY
+343 LTDDTRAHGYKVADY

-430 RSVQTDATDNSSE
+430 RSVQTDAKDNSSE

-469 TKITATGTK
+469 AKITAAGTK

-576 KVKSAGVLNPKAGE
+576 KVKSAGVLAPKAGA

>member
-32 GYTVDLQTLQAP
+32 GYTVDLVTLQAP
-44 VNDGQLKLV
+44 VNYGQLKLV
-53 ADLTDSD
+53 TDLTESD

-87 DTGLMAQARLSDNE
+87 DDGLMAQARLSDNE
-101 QGRNVQQ
+101 QGQNVQQ

-126 NDPDENGVIHNA
+126 SDPDENGVIHNA

-160 SIEGKIME
+160 NIEGKIME
-168 LKNNLTKDEARAL
+168 LKNNLTKDEAQSL
-181 IDELTDAIN
+181 IDQITDAIN
-190 DLTEKTDDGDGL
+190 GLTEKDGDNTE
-202 PPEEPAQSN
+202 PEEPMQSN
-211 EAENSKEGD
+211 KAESEDG
-220 ATVSN
+220 TVAN
-225 GRTNIIINSAGPA
+225 GRTNIIINSAGGA
-238 RQSLAKTSDPLGEW
+238 RQSLAKTSDPLKDW

-258 TKAYEQALWKADN
+258 TKAYEQALWRTDN
-271 QGVNG
+271 QGVQG
-276 FKAAWREE
+276 FKTAWREE
-284 LARHAYSDNSS
+284 LARHAYADNAS
-295 IDEASVTKLVPT
+295 IDEASVGKLVPT
-307 SVITEIEDALNKAS
+307 SVITEIEDVLNKAS

-343 LTDDTRAHGYKAASY
+343 LTDNTRAHGYKVADY

-398 LVKYLLSEM
+398 LVKYLLAEM

-421 GGYTDMDFF
+421 GDYTDLDFF
-430 RSVQTDATDNSSE
+430 RSVQTDAKDTSNE
-443 FAGKNFVLSATE
+443 FEGKNFVLSAAE
-455 GDRANLVLDVVGLA
+455 GARANLVLDVVGLA
-469 TKITATGTK
+469 SKITATGTK
-478 VLVMSPE
+478 VLVLSPD
-485 TKVDVITAADGI
+485 TKVDIITAADGI

-523 WTDADDANT
+523 WTETDDAKT
-532 RAVIIVPEAYG
+532 RAVIIVPEAFG
-543 VVGDTSISA
+543 IVGDTSISA

-561 EQEYLSEIFAGGALT
+561 EQEYLSEIFAGGALM
-576 KVKSAGVLNPKAGE
+576 KVKSAGVLTPKAGA

>member
-1 MQQTLT
+1 MKQTIV
-7 CDANNVSSDGHTLTF
+7 CDAGTATSDGRTLTF
-22 LANSGTRMTN
+22 LANSGKKMTN
-32 GYTVDLQTLQAP
+32 GYTVDLQTLLAP
-44 VNDGQLKLV
+44 VDGGLLKPV
-53 ADLTDSD
+53 ADLSDSD
-60 RLTLPLLLDHMPSIT
+60 KLTLPLLIDHMPSIT
-75 AQVGIIEKLWFD
+75 YQAGIIEKLWID
-87 DTGLMAQARLSDNE
+87 DDGLMARARLSSNE
-101 QGRNVQQ
+101 PGEDIRK

-126 NDPDENGVIHNA
+126 AEPDENGVIRNA

-160 SIEGKIME
+160 NREGKTTMKI
-168 LKNNLTKDEARAL
+168 KNNLTKDEAQAL
-181 IDELTDAIN
+181 IDELTDAIH
-190 DLTEKTDDGDGL
+190 DLTEETGDDM
-202 PPEEPAQSN
+202 PPEEPVQSN

-225 GRTNIIINSAGPA
+225 GRTNIIINSAGAA
-238 RQSLAKTSDPLGEW
+238 RQSLAKTSDPLDEW

-284 LARHAYSDNSS
+284 LARHAYAANSS

-343 LTDDTRAHGYKAASY
+343 LTDDTRAHGYKVADY

-373 LAADFVVKYAVL
+373 LSADFVVKYAVL

-430 RSVQTDATDNSSE
+430 RSVQTDAKDPSSE
-443 FAGKNFVLSATE
+443 SAGKSFVLSATE

-469 TKITATGTK
+469 SKITATGTK

-523 WTDADDANT
+523 WTDTDDAKT

-576 KVKSAGVLNPKAGE
+576 KVKSAGVLAPKAA

>member
-1 MQQTLT
+1 MKQTIV
-7 CDANNVSSDGHTLTF
+7 CDAGTASSDGHTLTF

-32 GYTVDLQTLQAP
+32 GYTVDLATLQAP

-53 ADLTDSD
+53 TDLTDSD

-87 DTGLMAQARLSDNE
+87 NDGLMAQARLSDNE

-115 TNSFSITIDFD
+115 TNSFSITIDSVD
-126 NDPDENGVIHNA
+126 EPAENGVIHNA

-160 SIEGKIME
+160 NIEGKIME
-168 LKNNLTKDEARAL
+168 LKNNLTKDEAQAL
-181 IDELTDAIN
+181 IDELTDAIH
-190 DLTEKTDDGDGL
+190 DLTEKTDEDM

-220 ATVSN
+220 TTMSN

-238 RQSLAKTSDPLGEW
+238 RQSLAKTSDPLDEW

-284 LARHAYSDNSS
+284 LARHSYADNSS

-321 ELWPLYRKLDVDS
+321 DLWPLYRKLDVDS

-343 LTDDTRAHGYKAASY
+343 LTDDTRAHGYKVADY
-358 GTSKKTQKF
+358 GTTKKTQKF

-430 RSVQTDATDNSSE
+430 RSVQTDAKDSSSE

-469 TKITATGTK
+469 AKITAAGTK

-504 GNDNLAAYLGVD
+504 GNDSLSAYLGVD

-561 EQEYLSEIFAGGALT
+561 EQEYLSEIFAGGALM
-576 KVKSAGVLNPKAGE
+576 KVKSAGVLNPKA

>member
-7 CDANNVSSDGHTLTF
+7 CDANTVSSDGHTLTF

-53 ADLTDSD
+53 TDLTDSD
-60 RLTLPLLLDHMPSIT
+60 HLTLPLLLDHMPSIT

-87 DTGLMAQARLSDNE
+87 DAGLMAQARLSDNE

-115 TNSFSITIDFD
+115 TNSFSITIDF
-126 NDPDENGVIHNA
+126 NDEPDENGVIHNA

-160 SIEGKIME
+160 NIEGKIME
-168 LKNNLTKDEARAL
+168 LKNNLTKDEAQSL
-181 IDELTDAIN
+181 IDQITDAIN
-190 DLTEKTDDGDGL
+190 GLTEKDDDNTE
-202 PPEEPAQSN
+202 PEEPMQSN
-211 EAENSKEGD
+211 EAENSKEG
-220 ATVSN
+220 TVAN
-225 GRTNIIINSAGPA
+225 GRTNIIINSAGGA
-238 RQSLAKTSDPLGEW
+238 RQSLAKTNDPLKDW

-258 TKAYEQALWKADN
+258 TKAYEQALWRTDN
-271 QGVNG
+271 QGVDG
-276 FKAAWREE
+276 FKTAWREE
-284 LARHAYSDNSS
+284 LARHAYADNSS
-295 IDEASVTKLVPT
+295 IDEDSVSKLIPT
-307 SVITEIEDALNKAS
+307 SVITEIEDVLNKAS
-321 ELWPLYRKLDVDS
+321 ELWPLYRKLDVDN

-343 LTDDTRAHGYKAASY
+343 LTEDTRAHGYKVANY
-358 GTSKKTQKF
+358 GTEKKKQKF
-367 NLVERK
+367 SLVERK
-373 LAADFVVKYAVL
+373 LGADFVVKYAVL

-421 GGYTDMDFF
+421 GGYTDLDFF
-430 RSVQTDATDNSSE
+430 RSVQTDAKDASSE
-443 FAGKNFVLSATE
+443 YAGKNFVLSATE
-455 GDRANLVLDVVGLA
+455 GTRPNLVLDVVGLA
-469 TKITATGTK
+469 SKITATGTK
-478 VLVMSPE
+478 VLVLSSD
-485 TKVDVITAADGI
+485 TKVDIITAADGI

-523 WTDADDANT
+523 WTEDDDAKT
-532 RAVIIVPEAYG
+532 RAVIIVPEAFG
-543 VVGDTSISA
+543 IVGDTSISA
-552 FTNFALKTN
+552 FTNFALNTN
-561 EQEYLSEIFAGGALT
+561 EQEYLSEIFAGGALM
-576 KVKSAGVLNPKAGE
+576 KVKSAGILTPKVGA

>member
-1 MQQTLT
+1 MKQTIV
-7 CDANNVSSDGHTLTF
+7 CDAGTASSDGRTLTF
-22 LANSGTRMTN
+22 LANSGQRMTN
-32 GYTVDLQTLQAP
+32 GYTVDLQSLQAP
-44 VNDGQLKLV
+44 VDGGLLKPV
-53 ADLTDSD
+53 AELADSD
-60 RLTLPLLLDHMPSIT
+60 KLTLPLLLDHMPSIT
-75 AQVGIIEKLWFD
+75 AQAGIIEKLWITD
-87 DTGLMAQARLSDNE
+87 EGLIARARLSSNGLGEDI
-101 QGRNVQQ
+101 RQ

-126 NDPDENGVIHNA
+126 AEPDENGVIRNA

-160 SIEGKIME
+160 NREGKTME
-168 LKNNLTKDEARAL
+168 VKNNLTKDEARAL

-190 DLTEKTDDGDGL
+190 NLTEETEDGSA
-202 PPEEPAQSN
+202 PEEPAQSN
-211 EAENSKEGD
+211 EAENSKED
-220 ATVSN
+220 ADTMSN
-225 GRTNIIINSAGPA
+225 GRTNIIINSAGSA
-238 RQSLAKTSDPLGEW
+238 RQSLAKTSDPLAEW

-343 LTDDTRAHGYKAASY
+343 LTDDTRAHGYKVANY
-358 GTSKKTQKF
+358 GTAKKTQKF

-407 PNYILHAIDRQIIL
+407 PHYLLHAIDRQIIL

-430 RSVQTDATDNSSE
+430 RSVQTDATDKSNE
-443 FAGKNFVLSATE
+443 FAGKNFALSATE
-455 GDRANLVLDVVGLA
+455 GAQANLVLDVVGLA
-469 TKITATGTK
+469 AKITAAGTK

>member
-1 MQQTLT
+1 MKQTIV
-7 CDANNVSSDGHTLTF
+7 CDAGTASSDGHTLTF

-32 GYTVDLQTLQAP
+32 GYTVDLATLQAP

-53 ADLTDSD
+53 TDLTESD

-87 DTGLMAQARLSDNE
+87 NDGLMAQARLSDNE

-126 NDPDENGVIHNA
+126 NEPDENGVIHDA

-160 SIEGKIME
+160 NIEGKIME
-168 LKNNLTKDEARAL
+168 LKNNLTKDEAQAL
-181 IDELTDAIN
+181 IDELTDAIH
-190 DLTEKTDDGDGL
+190 DLTEKTDDGT

-211 EAENSKEGD
+211 EAENSKED
-220 ATVSN
+220 EATMSN

-238 RQSLAKTSDPLGEW
+238 RQSLAKTSDPLDEW

-276 FKAAWREE
+276 FKTAWREE

-295 IDEASVTKLVPT
+295 IDETSVAKLVPT

-343 LTDDTRAHGYKAASY
+343 LTDDTRAHGYKVASY
-358 GTSKKTQKF
+358 GTTKKTQKF

-469 TKITATGTK
+469 AKITAAGTK

-561 EQEYLSEIFAGGALT
+561 EQEYLSEIFAGGALM

>member
-7 CDANNVSSDGHTLTF
+7 CDANTVSSDGHTLTF

-32 GYTVDLQTLQAP
+32 GYTVDLATLQAP

-60 RLTLPLLLDHMPSIT
+60 RLTLPLLLDHMPSVT

-87 DTGLMAQARLSDNE
+87 DDGLMAQARLSDNE

-126 NDPDENGVIHNA
+126 AEPDENGVIRNA

-160 SIEGKIME
+160 NIEGKIME
-168 LKNNLTKDEARAL
+168 LKNNLTKDEAQAL
-181 IDELTDAIN
+181 IDELTDTIN
-190 DLTEKTDDGDGL
+190 NLTEETDEDMT
-202 PPEEPAQSN
+202 PEEPVQSN
-211 EAENSKEGD
+211 ETENSKEG
-220 ATVSN
+220 TVAN
-225 GRTNIIINSAGPA
+225 GRTNIIINSAGGA
-238 RQSLAKTSDPLGEW
+238 RQSLAKTSDPLKDW

-258 TKAYEQALWKADN
+258 TKAYEQALWRTDN
-271 QGVNG
+271 QGVQG
-276 FKAAWREE
+276 FRNAWREE

-343 LTDDTRAHGYKAASY
+343 LTDDTRAHGYKVADY

-398 LVKYLLSEM
+398 LVKYLLAEM

-430 RSVQTDATDNSSE
+430 RSVQTDAKDTSSE
-443 FAGKNFVLSATE
+443 FAGKNFVLSAAE
-455 GDRANLVLDVVGLA
+455 GTRANLVLDVVGLA
-469 TKITATGTK
+469 SKITATGTK

-561 EQEYLSEIFAGGALT
+561 EQEYLSEIFAGGALM
-576 KVKSAGVLNPKAGE
+576 KVKSAGVLTPKAGN

>member
-1 MQQTLT
+1 MKQTIV
-7 CDANNVSSDGHTLTF
+7 CDAGTASSDGKMLTF

-32 GYTVDLQTLQAP
+32 GYTVDLQSLQAP
-44 VNDGQLKLV
+44 VNGGLLKPVTEL
-53 ADLTDSD
+53 ADSD
-60 RLTLPLLLDHMPSIT
+60 KLTLPLLLDHMPSIT
-75 AQVGIIEKLWFD
+75 AQAGIIEKLWITD
-87 DTGLMAQARLSDNE
+87 EGLMARARLSSNGLGEDV
-101 QGRNVQQ
+101 RQ

-126 NDPDENGVIHNA
+126 NEPDENGVIRDA

-160 SIEGKIME
+160 NREGKTMKI
-168 LKNNLTKDEARAL
+168 KNNLTKDEAQAL
-181 IDELTDAIN
+181 IDELTDAIH
-190 DLTEKTDDGDGL
+190 DLTEKTDDDM

-225 GRTNIIINSAGPA
+225 GRTNIIINSAGAA
-238 RQSLAKTSDPLGEW
+238 RQSLAKTSDPLDEW

-284 LARHAYSDNSS
+284 LARHAYVNNSS
-295 IDEASVTKLVPT
+295 IDADSVTKLVPT

-343 LTDDTRAHGYKAASY
+343 LTDDTRAHGYKVADY

-430 RSVQTDATDNSSE
+430 RSVQTDAKDSSSD
-443 FAGKNFVLSATE
+443 FAGKNFALSATE

-469 TKITATGTK
+469 SKITATGTK

-504 GNDNLAAYLGVD
+504 GNDSLAAYLGVD

-523 WTDADDANT
+523 WTDTDDAKT
-532 RAVIIVPEAYG
+532 RAVVIVPEAYG

-576 KVKSAGVLNPKAGE
+576 KVKSAGVLNPKTA

>member
-1 MQQTLT
+1 MKQTIV
-7 CDANNVSSDGHTLTF
+7 CDAGTASSDGHTLTF

-32 GYTVDLQTLQAP
+32 GYTVDLATLQAP

-53 ADLTDSD
+53 TDLTDSD

-75 AQVGIIEKLWFD
+75 AQVGIIEKLWVD
-87 DTGLMAQARLSDNE
+87 DDGLMAQARLSDNG

-126 NDPDENGVIHNA
+126 SNPDENGVIHNA

-160 SIEGKIME
+160 NIEGKIME
-168 LKNNLTKDEARAL
+168 LKNNLTKDEAQAL

-190 DLTEKTDDGDGL
+190 NLTEENDDGMT
-202 PPEEPAQSN
+202 PEEPAQSN
-211 EAENSKEGD
+211 EAENSKEGED
-220 ATVSN
+220 TMSN

-238 RQSLAKTSDPLGEW
+238 RQSLAKTSDPLDEW

-284 LARHAYSDNSS
+284 LARHAYADNSS

-321 ELWPLYRKLDVDS
+321 DLWPLYRKLDVDS

-343 LTDDTRAHGYKAASY
+343 LTDDTRAHGYKVADY
-358 GTSKKTQKF
+358 GTTKKTQKF

-430 RSVQTDATDNSSE
+430 RSVQTDAKDNSSE

-469 TKITATGTK
+469 AKITAAGTK

-576 KVKSAGVLNPKAGE
+576 KVKSAGVLAPKAGA

>member
-1 MQQTLT
+1 MKQTIV
-7 CDANNVSSDGHTLTF
+7 CDAGTASSDGHTLTF
-22 LANSGTRMTN
+22 LANSGQRMTN
-32 GYTVDLQTLQAP
+32 GYTVDLQSLQAP
-44 VNDGQLKLV
+44 VDGGLLKPV
-53 ADLTDSD
+53 TELTDSD
-60 RLTLPLLLDHMPSIT
+60 NLTLPLLLDHIPSVT
-75 AQVGIIEKLWFD
+75 AQAGIIEKLWITD
-87 DTGLMAQARLSDNE
+87 EGLMSRARLSSNE
-101 QGRNVQQ
+101 PGEDIRK

-126 NDPDENGVIHNA
+126 DEPDENGVIRNA

-160 SIEGKIME
+160 NIEGKIME
-168 LKNNLTKDEARAL
+168 LKNNLTKDEAQSL
-181 IDELTDAIN
+181 IDQITDAIN
-190 DLTEKTDDGDGL
+190 GLTEKNDDNTE
-202 PPEEPAQSN
+202 PEEPVQSN

-220 ATVSN
+220 TVAN
-225 GRTNIIINSAGPA
+225 GRTNIIINSAGGA
-238 RQSLAKTSDPLGEW
+238 RQSLAKTSDPLAEW

-258 TKAYEQALWKADN
+258 TKAYEQALWRTDN
-271 QGVNG
+271 QGVQG
-276 FKAAWREE
+276 FKNAWREE

-295 IDEASVTKLVPT
+295 IDEASVGKLVPT
-307 SVITEIEDALNKAS
+307 SVITEIEDVLNKAS

-343 LTDDTRAHGYKAASY
+343 LTDDTRAHGYKVANY

-398 LVKYLLSEM
+398 LVKYLLAEM

-421 GGYTDMDFF
+421 GGYTDLDFF
-430 RSVQTDATDNSSE
+430 RSVQTDAKDTSSE
-443 FAGKNFVLSATE
+443 FAGKNFVLSAAE
-455 GDRANLVLDVVGLA
+455 GARANLVLDVVGLA
-469 TKITATGTK
+469 SKITAAGTK

-552 FTNFALKTN
+552 FTNFALKSN

-576 KVKSAGVLNPKAGE
+576 KVKSAGVLTPKASA

>member
-7 CDANNVSSDGHTLTF
+7 CDANTVSSDGHTLTF

-53 ADLTDSD
+53 TDLTDSD
-60 RLTLPLLLDHMPSIT
+60 HLTLPLLLDHMPSIT

-87 DTGLMAQARLSDNE
+87 DAGLMAQARLSDNE

-115 TNSFSITIDFD
+115 TNSFSITIDF
-126 NDPDENGVIHNA
+126 NDEPDENGVIHNA

-160 SIEGKIME
+160 NIEGKIME
-168 LKNNLTKDEARAL
+168 LKNNLTKDEAQSL
-181 IDELTDAIN
+181 IDQLTDVIN
-190 DLTEKTDDGDGL
+190 GLTENDDTDK
-202 PPEEPAQSN
+202 PETPDQSN
-211 EAENSKEGD
+211 DVENSKEGD
-220 ATVSN
+220 TVAN
-225 GRTNIIINSAGPA
+225 GRTNIIINSAGTA
-238 RQSLAKTSDPLGEW
+238 RQSLAKTNDPLKDW

-258 TKAYEQALWKADN
+258 TKAYEQALWRTDN
-271 QGVNG
+271 QGVDG
-276 FKAAWREE
+276 FKTAWRDE
-284 LARHAYSDNSS
+284 LARHAYADNSS
-295 IDEASVTKLVPT
+295 IDEDSVSKLIPT
-307 SVITEIEDALNKAS
+307 SVITEIEDVLNKAS
-321 ELWPLYRKLDVDS
+321 ELWPLYRKLDVDN

-343 LTDDTRAHGYKAASY
+343 LTEDTRAHGYKVADY
-358 GTSKKTQKF
+358 GTEKKKQKF
-367 NLVERK
+367 SLVERK
-373 LAADFVVKYAVL
+373 LGADFVVKYAVL

-421 GGYTDMDFF
+421 GGYTDLDFF
-430 RSVQTDATDNSSE
+430 RSVQTDAKDASSE
-443 FAGKNFVLSATE
+443 YAGKNFVLSATE
-455 GDRANLVLDVVGLA
+455 GTRSNLVLDVVGLA
-469 TKITATGTK
+469 SKITATGTK
-478 VLVMSPE
+478 VLVLSPD
-485 TKVDVITAADGI
+485 TKVDIITAADGI

-523 WTDADDANT
+523 WTEEDDAKT
-532 RAVIIVPEAYG
+532 RAVIIVPEAFG
-543 VVGDTSISA
+543 IVGDTSISA
-552 FTNFALKTN
+552 FTNFALNTN
-561 EQEYLSEIFAGGALT
+561 EQEYLSEIFAGGALM
-576 KVKSAGVLNPKAGE
+576 KVKSAGILTPKVGA

>member
-32 GYTVDLQTLQAP
+32 GYTVDLATLQAP

-53 ADLTDSD
+53 TDLTDSD

-87 DTGLMAQARLSDNE
+87 DDGLMAQARLSDNE
-101 QGRNVQQ
+101 QGQNVQQ

-160 SIEGKIME
+160 NIEGKIME
-168 LKNNLTKDEARAL
+168 LKNNLTKDEAQAL

-190 DLTEKTDDGDGL
+190 NLTEENDDDT

-211 EAENSKEGD
+211 EAENSKEGET
-220 ATVSN
+220 TVSN
-225 GRTNIIINSAGPA
+225 GRTNIIINSAGAA
-238 RQSLAKTSDPLGEW
+238 RQSLAKTSDPLKDW

-271 QGVNG
+271 QGVRG
-276 FKAAWREE
+276 FRAAWREE

-321 ELWPLYRKLDVDS
+321 DLWPLYRKLDVDS

-343 LTDDTRAHGYKAASY
+343 LTDDTRAHGYKVANY

-469 TKITATGTK
+469 AKITAAGTK

-552 FTNFALKTN
+552 FTNFALKSN

-576 KVKSAGVLNPKAGE
+576 KVKSAGVLTPKASA

>member
-1 MQQTLT
+1 MKQTIV
-7 CDANNVSSDGHTLTF
+7 CDAHSASSDGKMLTF
-22 LANSGTRMTN
+22 LANSGKKMTN
-32 GYTVDLQTLQAP
+32 GYAVDLQTLLAP
-44 VNDGQLKLV
+44 VDGGLLKPV
-53 ADLTDSD
+53 AELADSD
-60 RLTLPLLLDHMPSIT
+60 KLTLPLLVDHMPSIT
-75 AQVGIIEKLWFD
+75 YQAGIIEKLWITD
-87 DTGLMAQARLSDNE
+87 EGLMARARLSSNE
-101 QGRNVQQ
+101 PGEDIRK

-115 TNSFSITIDFD
+115 TNSFSVTIDFD
-126 NDPDENGVIHNA
+126 NEPDENGVIRNA

-160 SIEGKIME
+160 QFGGKTMKI
-168 LKNNLTKDEARAL
+168 KNNLTKDEAQAL
-181 IDELTDAIN
+181 IDELTDAIH
-190 DLTEKTDDGDGL
+190 DLTEKTDEDM

-211 EAENSKEGD
+211 EAENAKEGED
-220 ATVSN
+220 TVSN
-225 GRTNIIINSAGPA
+225 GRTNIIINSAGAA
-238 RQSLAKTSDPLGEW
+238 RQSLAKTSDPLAEW

-284 LARHAYSDNSS
+284 LARHAYVNNSS
-295 IDEASVTKLVPT
+295 IGADSVTKLVPT

-343 LTDDTRAHGYKAASY
+343 LTDDTRAHGYKVADY

-407 PNYILHAIDRQIIL
+407 PHYILHAIDRQIVL

-430 RSVQTDATDNSSE
+430 RSVQTDAKDTSSE
-443 FAGKNFVLSATE
+443 FAGKNFVISATE

-469 TKITATGTK
+469 SKITATGTK
-478 VLVMSPE
+478 VLVMSSE

-523 WTDADDANT
+523 WTDADDAKT

-576 KVKSAGVLNPKAGE
+576 KVKSAGVLNPKDGE

>member
-32 GYTVDLQTLQAP
+32 GYTVDLATLQAP

-53 ADLTDSD
+53 TDLADSD
-60 RLTLPLLLDHMPSIT
+60 HLTLPLLLDHMPSIT
-75 AQVGIIEKLWFD
+75 AQVGIIEKLWLSD
-87 DTGLMAQARLSDNE
+87 DGLMAQARLSDND
-101 QGRNVQQ
+101 QGKNVQQ

-126 NDPDENGVIHNA
+126 SDPDENGVIHNA

-160 SIEGKIME
+160 NIEGKIME
-168 LKNNLTKDEARAL
+168 LKNNLTKDEAQAL
-181 IDELTDAIN
+181 IDELTDAIH
-190 DLTEKTDDGDGL
+190 DLTEKTDDGM

-211 EAENSKEGD
+211 EAENSKEGED
-220 ATVSN
+220 TMNN

-238 RQSLAKTSDPLGEW
+238 RQSLAKTSDPLAEW

-258 TKAYEQALWKADN
+258 TKAYEQALWRTDN
-271 QGVNG
+271 QGVQG
-276 FKAAWREE
+276 FKNAWREE

-295 IDEASVTKLVPT
+295 IDEASVGKLVPT

-343 LTDDTRAHGYKAASY
+343 LTDETRAHGYKVADY

-398 LVKYLLSEM
+398 LVKYLLAEM

-421 GGYTDMDFF
+421 GGYTDLDFF
-430 RSVQTDATDNSSE
+430 RSVQTDAKDTSSE
-443 FAGKNFVLSATE
+443 FAGKNFVLSAAE
-455 GDRANLVLDVVGLA
+455 GTRANLVLDVVGLA
-469 TKITATGTK
+469 SKITAAGTK

-576 KVKSAGVLNPKAGE
+576 KVKSAGVLTPKAGA